1 MSNSEKISLP
11 GCDDAK
17 DECPAGCQSWVCT
30 TCLKFL
36 AKSLMRGT
44 TSSAS
49 GTASFPPAQ
58 KSYCMST
65 TRSTSFSL
73 VCMGTSLGKGSG
85 ASLESWKPVYND
97 INGNGTHDIRQFP
110 LILKYRPEGS
120 ALQFINYGWRN
131 ATREIDAPASLQ
143 CHGRIAGNSR
153 QPRDKM

>member
-1 MSNSEKISLP
+1 MPNRGSPECNDP
-11 GCDDAK
+11 AK
-17 DECPAGCQSWVCT
+17 GFADHRAYQIRR
-30 TCLKFL
+30 KFPC
-36 AKSLMRGT
+36 RGAPT
-44 TSSAS
+44 
-49 GTASFPPAQ
+49 Q

-85 ASLESWKPVYND
+85 ASFESWKPVYND

-153 QPRDKM
+153 QPRDKMVQGFF

>member
-1 MSNSEKISLP
+1 
-11 GCDDAK
+11 
-17 DECPAGCQSWVCT
+17 
-30 TCLKFL
+30 
-36 AKSLMRGT
+36 MRGT

-97 INGNGTHDIRQFP
+97 INGNGTHDVREFP
-110 LILKYRPEGS
+110 LVLKYRAEGS
-120 ALQFINYGWRN
+120 ALQFINYGRRN
-131 ATREIDAPASLQ
+131 ATREINAAAGLQ
-143 CHGRIAGNSR
+143 CHGRIAGNTR
-153 QPRDKM
+153 QPRDKMVQGFCRRRVLPGECRLNDGFRTGQFSLGRKCLIQQIK